1 MSLADRLKTVL
12 LSISSKHGEAIWNKL
27 TDLISTN
34 FPYCPDEYQPI
45 NSIEFMEAFI
55 NLPHW
60 NEIFES
66 ILEEIMEKDK
76 YLLISILMTCKM
88 SQEIQSLKMSREK
101 EENANKNNNNNN
113 KKNDKKKTKKRKKR
127 DNNNNNNN
135 NNNKKKKKK
144 KRDNNNNKKNNKKR
158 KFEPSNEEN
167 QPLHPSKKIK
177 LSQNLALVLISQ
189 NMHEMNVNDFCN
201 HLLDADFQYLQ
212 HKHWTMNQD
221 KLCELFCT
229 HSNQIYDTMDILQTG
244 MITEFENNEKNRVL
258 VITHKTKPVLER
270 LNELIKEQK
279 RGYDDQHEGSDN
291 NIYHYMNT
299 NQVYIT
305 LSDNDVKCKYNLLF
319 DELEIHDVFWNKM
332 KRHSPLFI
340 ASNHSFSIET
350 NLNEFY
356 DNTKNKIQL
365 AQKYQNTKCCC
376 HPIVTSLD
384 LESHSTL
391 NIQCI
396 DVIDKTVINAAS
408 R

>member
-1 MSLADRLKTVL
+1 
-12 LSISSKHGEAIWNKL
+12 
-27 TDLISTN
+27 
-34 FPYCPDEYQPI
+34 
-45 NSIEFMEAFI
+45 
-55 NLPHW
+55 
-60 NEIFES
+60 
-66 ILEEIMEKDK
+66 
-76 YLLISILMTCKM
+76 
-88 SQEIQSLKMSREK
+88 
-101 EENANKNNNNNN
+101 
-113 KKNDKKKTKKRKKR
+113 
-127 DNNNNNNN
+127 
-135 NNNKKKKKK
+135 
-144 KRDNNNNKKNNKKR
+144 
-158 KFEPSNEEN
+158 
-167 QPLHPSKKIK
+167 
-177 LSQNLALVLISQ
+177 
-189 NMHEMNVNDFCN
+189 
-201 HLLDADFQYLQ
+201 
-212 HKHWTMNQD
+212 
-221 KLCELFCT
+221 
-229 HSNQIYDTMDILQTG
+229 

-270 LNELIKEQK
+270 LNQLIKEQK

-305 LSDNDVKCKYNLLF
+305 LSDTDVKCKYNLLF

-408 R
+408 RKIYCKAIEKVPQIMSQNISISGLIMKVIWALLGDVVGNWHKKDNNQTSYQCRIYKCN